1 MRRSPGKQSITA
13 LNLIMSLSLSVSI
26 SIALLL
32 TSSSLAVAADNA
44 AISPTTGLLQIF
56 LGLVAVLAL
65 MAFAAWF
72 FKRLGPVT
80 TANKVPVTV
89 VGGVNVGNRERI
101 MVVEVADQWI
111 VVGVT
116 AQQITTLSTM
126 PKQAQAEISASGNT
140 ATNPFSSWLAR
151 TMDKRSADKAAE

>member
-1 MRRSPGKQSITA
+1 MRRPTGKQNITA
-13 LNLIMSLSLSVSI
+13 LSVIMNVGLSVNV

-32 TSSSLAVAADNA
+32 TSSSLAVAADNT

-65 MAFAAWF
+65 MAFAACF

-80 TANKVPVTV
+80 TANKVPVTI

-126 PKQAQAEISASGNT
+126 PKQAQTEISAAANA
-140 ATNPFSSWLAR
+140 ATNPFAGWLAR